1 MNETPLTDEEL
12 SRLREAINHVPY
24 ALLLGINFEDARRG
38 AATLSM
44 SARPELERFGGI
56 MHGGALAS
64 LADSAAAFAVLPML
78 EDGEQTFTVDLTL
91 HYLRP
96 VTGGKLT
103 AHARVLR
110 AGRRVAT
117 VSVEIFNESGA
128 LVGRLCDLPETP
140 LSLLFP

>member
-1 MNETPLTDEEL
+1 MSETRLAPEQL
-12 SRLREAINHVPY
+12 SRLREGMARIPY
-24 ALLLGINFEDARRG
+24 ARLLGINFEDATHG

-64 LADSAAAFAVLPML
+64 LADTASAFAVLSTL
-78 EDGEQTFTVDLTL
+78 EPEAQTVTIDLTL

-96 VTGGKLT
+96 VTEGKLT
-103 AHARVLR
+103 ARARVVR

-117 VSVEIFNESGA
+117 VSVEIFDESGA
-128 LVGRLCDLPETP
+128 IVVTALTSYLK
-140 LSLLFP
+140 LS

>member
-1 MNETPLTDEEL
+1 LNETPLTEAEL
-12 SRLREAINHVPY
+12 SRLREAITRVPY
-24 ALLLGINFEDARRG
+24 AELLGIEFEDATRG

-56 MHGGALAS
+56 IHGGALAS
-64 LADSAAAFAVLPML
+64 LADSAAAFAVISTLGG
-78 EDGEQTFTVDLTL
+78 GEQTVTVDLTL

-96 VTGGKLT
+96 ATEGKLT

-117 VSVEIFNESGA
+117 VSVEILNESGA
-128 LVGRLCDLPETP
+128 LVVTALTTYLK
-140 LSLLFP
+140 LQ

>member
-1 MNETPLTDEEL
+1 LNDTPLTDAEL
-12 SRLREAINHVPY
+12 SRLREAITRVPY
-24 ALLLGINFEDARRG
+24 AQLLGINFEDATRG
-38 AATLSM
+38 AASLSM

-64 LADSAAAFAVLPML
+64 LADSASAFAVLSTL
-78 EDGEQTFTVDLTL
+78 ADDEQTVTVDLTL

-96 VTGGKLT
+96 ATEGKLT

-128 LVGRLCDLPETP
+128 LVVTALTTYLKTR
-140 LSLLFP
+140 

>member
-1 MNETPLTDEEL
+1 MSDETPLTPEQL
-12 SRLREAINHVPY
+12 SRLREAINQVPY
-24 ALLLGINFEDARRG
+24 AQLLGIEFEEATRG

-44 SARPELERFGGI
+44 SARPELQRFGGI

-64 LADSAAAFAVLPML
+64 LADSASAFAVLSTL
-78 EDGEQTFTVDLTL
+78 ADDEQTVTVDLTL

-103 AHARVLR
+103 ARARVLR
-110 AGRRVAT
+110 GGRRVAT

-128 LVGRLCDLPETP
+128 LVVTALTTYIKLR
-140 LSLLFP
+140 